1 MTCHYSALYIGNAG
15 VRLSPAVILDLA
27 QKNKKAQTWI
37 AHAEHLRFDSN
48 PRPKD
53 AASMKSLPQYNIDPD
68 QFWHDPYP
76 DLKKMRETAPIAFV
90 PELEGSFNCKAF

>member
-1 MTCHYSALYIGNAG
+1 MN
-15 VRLSPAVILDLA
+15 
-27 QKNKKAQTWI
+27 
-37 AHAEHLRFDSN
+37 
-48 PRPKD
+48 
-53 AASMKSLPQYNIDPD
+53 SLPQYNIDPD